1 MYFDEKDLKK
11 LFNLVVKALKPR
23 GVFVADFPCW
33 FYGGSDGPIVWDES
47 ADGEKLVITD
57 WRIVE
62 PGLQKL
68 HFKRLVQILKPN
80 GETKSFFVNDILH
93 IYTPREMRVLA
104 KESFDEVKIYGHLK
118 RRLDPNDRRYWLVG
132 VK

>member
-1 MYFDEKDLKK
+1 
-11 LFNLVVKALKPR
+11 
-23 GVFVADFPCW
+23 
-33 FYGGSDGPIVWDES
+33 
-47 ADGEKLVITD
+47 VITD

-118 RRLDPNDRRYWLVG
+118 RRLDPNDKRYWLVG